1 MSSST
6 KKKKQ
11 KLQQKKPTA
20 NQPVS
25 KSKAKSRKSK
35 LLPWLLVL
43 VVITVICF
51 SPMLKNQL
59 TNWDDQF
66 YVIKN
71 SLLFGPDWKGIFST
85 PVVSNYHPLTII
97 TLAINYKIGQ
107 LDATSYLWFNLLLH
121 CANVL
126 LVFYFSWLIS
136 GKNSWVGFL
145 TALLFAIHPMH
156 VESVAW
162 VSERKDVLYTLFFM
176 LSLIQYWKYLET
188 GNRSKLWWSFVL
200 FALSLLSK
208 PAAIVL
214 PLVLLLLDYWK
225 GRSYSKKIFTE
236 KIIFFLAAFIMAV
249 VTVNIQ
255 SKNAIAG
262 LGLYPIWTRPL
273 FASYSIMIYFL
284 RFFVPYP
291 LSAFHP
297 YPPSVQNLGW
307 AIYISPLFI
316 AGLAI
321 FLWYQ
326 RKNKIFLFGF
336 LFFIVNLLLVMQ
348 LVAIGT
354 TIVSERYT
362 YVPYIGLAFM
372 LAMLLVKLQ
381 PSRIIFPAVSVAAAV
396 IFGFI
401 TYQRTQVWKNSGTL
415 WSNVIDQFPEAPIP
429 RTNRAEYYVA
439 ISADPAYSA
448 QRDSLLKK
456 ALDDCNTAIKITPN
470 HQKGY
475 ENRGVIYLTLDSIDK
490 ALADAETLKRIAP
503 ENIYAYTVAGT
514 AHIRMNQTEKALD
527 DFTKALSISPN
538 DDFSLNKKGNLLSS
552 VYRKYSEAVTYF
564 NRAIDINPQA
574 DYFLNRS
581 QCYFMMGDLLRAKAD
596 VQSAMEKGKNVDANY
611 KKQLGL

>member
-1 MSSST
+1 
-6 KKKKQ
+6 
-11 KLQQKKPTA
+11 
-20 NQPVS
+20 
-25 KSKAKSRKSK
+25 
-35 LLPWLLVL
+35 
-43 VVITVICF
+43 
-51 SPMLKNQL
+51 L

-71 SLLFGPDWKGIFST
+71 ALLVGPDWKGIFTT

-97 TLAINYKIGQ
+97 TLAINYQMGQ
-107 LDATSYLWFNLLLH
+107 LDPTSYMWFNLLLH
-121 CANVL
+121 VANVL

-136 GKNSWVGFL
+136 ERKSWVGFL
-145 TALLFAIHPMH
+145 TALIFAIHPLH

-162 VSERKDVLYTLFFM
+162 VSERKDVLYTFFFL

-188 GNRSKLWWSFVL
+188 GKSTKLWWCFVL

-225 GRSYSKKIFTE
+225 GRSFSGKIFTE
-236 KIIFFLAAFIMAV
+236 KIIFFLAALIMAI
-249 VTVNIQ
+249 VTVSIQ

-262 LGLYPIWTRPL
+262 LELYPLWTRPL
-273 FASYSIMIYFL
+273 FASYAVMTYFI

-297 YPPSVQNLGW
+297 YPPVQNLGW

-316 AGLAI
+316 ACLAAL
-321 FLWYQ
+321 LWFK
-326 RKNKIFLFGF
+326 RKNKILVFGF
-336 LFFIVNLLLVMQ
+336 LFLIVNLLLVMQ
-348 LVAIGT
+348 IVAIGT

-362 YVPYIGLAFM
+362 YVPYIGLSFI
-372 LAMLLVKLQ
+372 LSMLLMRLKNN
-381 PSRIIFPAVSVAAAV
+381 RIILPVVSAAAAV

-401 TYQRTQVWKNSGTL
+401 TFQRTKVWKSSDTL
-415 WSNVIDQFPEAPIP
+415 WSNVIDQYPEAPIP

-439 ISADPAYSA
+439 LSGDPAYSN
-448 QRDSLLKK
+448 QRDSLLKT

-475 ENRGVIYLTLDSIDK
+475 ENRGVIYLTIGKIDE

-503 ENIYAYTVAGT
+503 QNIYAYTIAGT
-514 AHIRMNQTEKALD
+514 AHIRMSQPGKALD

-538 DDFSLNKKGNLLSS
+538 DDFSLNKKGSLLSS
-552 VYRKYSEAVTYF
+552 FYGKHNEAIADFT
-564 NRAIDINPQA
+564 RAIEINPQA
-574 DYFLNRS
+574 DYYFNRS
-581 QCYFMMGDLLRAKAD
+581 QSYRAMGNLLQAKAD
-596 VQSAMEKGKNVDANY
+596 AQAAIERGKVVDEGY
-611 KKQLGL
+611 KKSVGL